1 MWLDTFCFAV
11 STNLPV
17 MVFIYGGGF
26 LLGAGQGAN
35 FLNNYL
41 YDGQEIADRG
51 NVIVVTFNYRVG
63 SLGFLSS
70 GDADAPGKKWCK
82 RFNTILTNI
91 ANKLI
96 NEKCPPTDSYF
107 FTT

>member
-1 MWLDTFCFAV
+1 
-11 STNLPV
+11 
-17 MVFIYGGGF
+17 MVFIYGGAF

-35 FLNNYL
+35 FLDNYL

-70 GDADAPGKKWCK
+70 ADADAPGKKRCK
-82 RFNTILTNI
+82 RFH
-91 ANKLI
+91 
-96 NEKCPPTDSYF
+96 
-107 FTT
+107 

>member
-1 MWLDTFCFAV
+1 
-11 STNLPV
+11 

-26 LLGAGQGAN
+26 LLGGGQGAN
-35 FLNNYL
+35 FLDNYL

-70 GDADAPGKKWCK
+70 GDADAPGKKLCK
-82 RFNTILTNI
+82 RFNKNPTNI
-91 ANKLI
+91 TNKLI
-96 NEKCPPTDSYF
+96 NENFPPV
-107 FTT
+107 

>member
-1 MWLDTFCFAV
+1 MRLDTFSFAV

-17 MVFIYGGGF
+17 MVYIFGGGF
-26 LLGAGQGAN
+26 LLGDSQGSS
-35 FLNNYL
+35 FLDNYL

-70 GDADAPGKKWCK
+70 GDADAPGKTLCK
-82 RFNTILTNI
+82 IYNLNKSHIKN
-91 ANKLI
+91 AN
-96 NEKCPPTDSYF
+96 
-107 FTT
+107 

>member
-1 MWLDTFCFAV
+1 MYPVWLDTFAFAV

-17 MVFIYGGGF
+17 MVFIYGGAF
-26 LLGAGQGAN
+26 LLGSGQGAN

-70 GDADAPGKKWCK
+70 GNAEAPGKTLC
-82 RFNTILTNI
+82 
-91 ANKLI
+91 
-96 NEKCPPTDSYF
+96 
-107 FTT
+107 